1 MLGVLVPQNSKALDH
16 DISAQ
21 CSLVNVFRHP
31 KLKSSVEGAGGDEFS
46 VRGDVQS
53 HHFPLVTSERLQRG
67 PLRVCPYFG
76 RVVIRSGQQV
86 LSIGGLELNGAD
98 QVLVCGDGVDAAPL
112 PQVPHLTGV
121 VPAARS
127 DVKPI
132 RREVDAVDL
141 LEVTFQ
147 EHNAATGPQ
156 IPHSPE
162 SVQTSS
168 CSEGAIEVK
177 GEVIHP
183 FTVTLLMQN
192 FLLRLQVPQAPGLVI
207 ACGA

>member
-1 MLGVLVPQNSKALDH
+1 MTLQLLQNYNYQSVLGLLGVLVPQNSAALAH

-86 LSIGGLELNGAD
+86 LSIGGCRETEQRCRRHNLLGLE
-98 QVLVCGDGVDAAPL
+98 
-112 PQVPHLTGV
+112 
-121 VPAARS
+121 
-127 DVKPI
+127 
-132 RREVDAVDL
+132 
-141 LEVTFQ
+141 
-147 EHNAATGPQ
+147 
-156 IPHSPE
+156 
-162 SVQTSS
+162 SS
-168 CSEGAIEVK
+168 KSLG
-177 GEVIHP
+177 
-183 FTVTLLMQN
+183 
-192 FLLRLQVPQAPGLVI
+192 FLIVRILS
-207 ACGA
+207 ACNRH